1 MTCFLLQVSSQ
12 PLVTAFVIY
21 KANLILS
28 EVRRFA
34 RQLSGAVEGPLH
46 WKKTPPLRR
55 RHVERLQPRSI
66 SRAPPAILLIVPR
79 GSACRACPVT
89 TKDLH
94 NSSIALPPIHPQII
108 HPYTQKGDDG
118 RQERADSP
126 HPIHKLLMP

>member
-55 RHVERLQPRSI
+55 RHAERLQPRSI

-89 TKDLH
+89 TKDLC
-94 NSSIALPPIHPQII
+94 IGRKRLP
-108 HPYTQKGDDG
+108 
-118 RQERADSP
+118 QEGVMQSGFSREPSRVHRRP
-126 HPIHKLLMP
+126 FS